1 MVPGDGGW
9 SLPVLYFQVFYNTK
23 FCAMTDHENE
33 LEKIES
39 RLKSL
44 ETRLARLESAFVIPE
59 KEKVNTSEEQ
69 VQTSEP
75 LLNSECTNEEE
86 KGLESQIGQ
95 FGLAWLGNIVLL
107 FGIIF
112 LTQYLIIQEHRLLSV
127 ILSYLSALSIYFLSI
142 YLKKTNAHLSFIFKM
157 NSQVLLLS

>member
-1 MVPGDGGW
+1 
-9 SLPVLYFQVFYNTK
+9 
-23 FCAMTDHENE
+23 MTDHENE

-44 ETRLARLESAFVIPE
+44 ESRLARLESVFVIPE

-69 VQTSEP
+69 VQTSEL
-75 LLNSECTNEEE
+75 LLNSEGTNEEE

-127 ILSYLSALSIYFLSI
+127 ILS
-142 YLKKTNAHLSFIFKM
+142 
-157 NSQVLLLS
+157 